1 MILLSEAFSAF
12 LSTDQGH
19 IRERQPWR
27 DCETGDGE
35 RKGTGMQRNDGQ
47 SQSRRTGGR
56 KTGEADTTGSFNYS
70 RRDYETDNDLDF
82 DDDDTGNMVK
92 PRPNSNPIRR
102 RSSMVPAPRQNTTGI
117 QQVPSAANRRSQTQ
131 QYPAGQQ
138 PFPTRPSQP
147 LQSAQP
153 YRAPRKPLASSASS
167 ASSEA
172 DQQAKRRVH
181 WLLFVGIGMIAM
193 LAVWVLG
200 SSLLAWASFEHDNIV
215 YGTPRTYQTDAVV
228 GHGGDSTQHPSH
240 FIAVN
245 LNRQVIIVEFMAGNP
260 AKSIDYVVPYYI
272 LGSGGNLTPVTV
284 SFRDVTGDGK
294 PDMIVDIHL
303 SPQDQTFVFVNDGT
317 KFRAPNA
324 SDNIH
329 L

>member
-1 MILLSEAFSAF
+1 
-12 LSTDQGH
+12 
-19 IRERQPWR
+19 
-27 DCETGDGE
+27 
-35 RKGTGMQRNDGQ
+35 MQRNDGQ
-47 SQSRRTGGR
+47 SQPRRMGGR
-56 KTGEADTTGSFNYS
+56 KTGEAETTGAFNNPVRNS
-70 RRDYETDNDLDF
+70 AMTDDDLDY
-82 DDDDTGNMVK
+82 DDDGNDGSSAMGRS
-92 PRPNSNPIRR
+92 RPNNSPIRR
-102 RSSMVPAPRQNTTGI
+102 RANAVPAPRQTTTGI
-117 QQVPSAANRRSQTQ
+117 QIPPVANRRTQ
-131 QYPAGQQ
+131 QYPTGQQ
-138 PFPTRPSQP
+138 PFPKKPSHSLPPSQP
-147 LQSAQP
+147 
-153 YRAPRKPLASSASS
+153 YRNTRRPPGP
-167 ASSEA
+167 SEE
-172 DQQAKRRVH
+172 DQNAKRRVH

-193 LAVWVLG
+193 LVVWVLG
-200 SSLLAWASFEHDNIV
+200 SSLLAWVSYERDNIV

-228 GHGGDSTQHPSH
+228 GHGGDNLQHPSH

-245 LNRQVIIVEFMAGNP
+245 LNRQVIIVEFMAGSP